1 MTVNKDTAAKVI
13 EYVNKTVDTWN
24 KQGERT
30 KLSVTMNK
38 NGRYSFYAFASENN
52 LLEGSNERLH
62 DIAIACPFHDDDAP
76 SCYINDEIHKYH
88 CFSCDRGG
96 NIVNFMVEY
105 DRLVLGLSTT
115 YYQKVNELLIND
127 KEMQAEIGFDTIYVN
142 DDQFSLE
149 DGLKRFTPILRADNI
164 PKSYPEM
171 ASLMIKKKCSI
182 NEIKYF
188 ILLMQSGEAVI
199 DIYRE
204 IFEGSK
210 LVTSDTE
217 HSYDLNEMM
226 LDI

>member
-1 MTVNKDTAAKVI
+1 MTVNKETAVKVI
-13 EYVNKTVDTWN
+13 EYANKAVDTWN
-24 KQGERT
+24 RQGERT
-30 KLSVTMNK
+30 KLSATMSK
-38 NGRYSFYAFASENN
+38 NGRYSFYAFAVENN

-105 DRLVLGLSTT
+105 DRLVLGLNTT

-127 KEMQAEIGFDTIYVN
+127 KEMQAELGVSTIYVN
-142 DDQFSLE
+142 DEQFSLE
-149 DGLKRFTPILRADNI
+149 DGLKRFVPVLREGDL

-171 ASLMIKKKCSI
+171 ASLMIKRKCSL

-188 ILLMQSGEAVI
+188 ILLMQSGESVA
-199 DIYRE
+199 DIYKE
-204 IFEGSK
+204 IFATDSN
-210 LVTSDTE
+210 VTVNNKE
-217 HSYDLNEMM
+217 YDLQQMM
-226 LDI
+226 LDV